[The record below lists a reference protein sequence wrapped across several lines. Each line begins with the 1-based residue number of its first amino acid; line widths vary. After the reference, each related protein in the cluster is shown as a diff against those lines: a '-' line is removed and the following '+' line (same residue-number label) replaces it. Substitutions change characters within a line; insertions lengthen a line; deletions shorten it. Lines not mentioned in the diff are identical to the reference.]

1 MDGIGLQ
8 LPLNRSVSTGVF
20 SLITSYQEE
29 AKQNFKNLLLT
40 SPGERM
46 MNPDFGV
53 GLRTF
58 LFEPRASAAPAIR
71 QRITGQV
78 RKYMPFLQ
86 INKIRFDSGKNLS
99 EPDYLDSPVLSI
111 HIDYSIPGLNLDTTL
126 ILQNEETN

>member
-1 MDGIGLQ
+1 
-8 LPLNRSVSTGVF
+8 
-20 SLITSYQEE
+20 
-29 AKQNFKNLLLT
+29 
-40 SPGERM
+40 

-53 GLRTF
+53 GIRTF